1 MPKKVSPGFL
11 NLEKQGGVFRLF
23 WSFITAKREFHYYF
37 HRVWTILSGSLDSLN
52 ESFEYLL
59 YSERLYLN
67 ERKMPFGRVK
77 DYV

>member
-11 NLEKQGGVFRLF
+11 NLEKQGGFFRLF
-23 WSFITAKREFHYYF
+23 CSFITAKREFHYYF
-37 HRVWTILSGSLDSLN
+37 HRVWTILSGGLDSLN

-67 ERKMPFGRVK
+67 ERKMPFRWVK